1 MLKNVSYIIDKAGI
15 ISGIRQ
21 VPSPNC
27 DVRPVEGDI
36 NTLVIHAISLPPDQF
51 GGDHI
56 CALFTNQLDID
67 ADPYFK
73 EINHLHVSSHFL
85 IDRKGKITQFVPVYM
100 RAWHAGESEFDG
112 RKQVNDF
119 SIGIE
124 LEGCDTKPFELEQY
138 IELSKLTHSIQ
149 ATFPEILTNRIIG
162 HSDIA
167 PGRKTDPGPFF
178 QWEHYRELL
187 QELKTEQSSSQIEN
201 ETLSIKHNN

>member
-1 MLKNVSYIIDKAGI
+1 MLNYMNYIIDNAGI
-15 ISGIRQ
+15 ISEARQ
-21 VPSPNC
+21 IPSPNY
-27 DVRPVEGDI
+27 DDRPAGTDI
-36 NTLVIHAISLPPDQF
+36 DTLVIHAISLPPDQF

-56 CALFTNQLDID
+56 SALFTNSLDT
-67 ADPYFK
+67 AVDPYFK

-85 IDRKGKITQFVPVYM
+85 IDRKGAVTQFVPAHK

-112 RKQVNDF
+112 RCQVNDF

-124 LEGCDTKPFELEQY
+124 LEGCDTKPFEAQQY

-149 ATFPEILTNRIIG
+149 TTFSRILTNRIIG

-178 QWEHYRELL
+178 DWAHYRQLL
-187 QELKTEQSSSQIEN
+187 QEIEDDQ
-201 ETLSIKHNN
+201 T